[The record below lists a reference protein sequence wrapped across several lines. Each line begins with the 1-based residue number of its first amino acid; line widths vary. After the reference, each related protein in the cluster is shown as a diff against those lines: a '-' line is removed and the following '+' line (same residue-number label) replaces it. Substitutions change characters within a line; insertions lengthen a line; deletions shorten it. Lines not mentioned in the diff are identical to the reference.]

1 MARKKK
7 KNRVGITMDM
17 TPMVDIGFLLL
28 TFFMLTTQFR
38 PPEIPEA
45 QVIIPTSHSDIKLP
59 ESDVIILTINKEG
72 GVFISLDSQRL
83 RNALLTPK
91 IKEEWDE
98 IDPSIKAQYA
108 DPETM
113 AKLVPSY
120 PIRIND
126 LPEMLVNARM
136 RNPKLRTV
144 IKGDRDADYG
154 PALDIMEILQKVN
167 ISRFNLLTDLEFDK
181 GE

>member
-45 QVIIPTSHSDIKLP
+45 QVTLPQSHSDIKLP
-59 ESDVIILTINKEG
+59 ESDVVIITVNKEG
-72 GVFISLDSQRL
+72 GIFISLDSQRL
-83 RNALLTPK
+83 RDALLRKK
-91 IKEEWDE
+91 IEEDWDNL
-98 IDPSIKAQYA
+98 DPTIKGQFG
-108 DPETM
+108 DPQTM

-120 PIRIND
+120 PVQISD
-126 LPEMLVNARM
+126 LGDMLISARM
-136 RNPKLRTV
+136 RNPRLRTV

-154 PALDIMEILQKVN
+154 PALDIMELLQKIN
-167 ISRFNLLTDLEFDK
+167 ISRFNLLTDLEM
-181 GE
+181 GN

>member
-1 MARKKK
+1 MAKKKK
-7 KNRVGITMDM
+7 KNRVGITLDM

-45 QVIIPTSHSDIKLP
+45 QVILPRSHSDIKLP
-59 ESDVIILTINKEG
+59 ESDVVIITVNKEG

-83 RNALLTPK
+83 RNALLTKK
-91 IKEEWDE
+91 IEEDWDE
-98 IDPSIKAQYA
+98 IDPQVKGQYGDA
-108 DPETM
+108 ATM

-120 PIRIND
+120 PVTIHD
-126 LPEMLVNARM
+126 LGDMLISARM

-154 PALDIMEILQKVN
+154 PVLDIMELLQKIN
-167 ISRFNLLTDLEFDK
+167 ISRFNLLTDLEFNR
-181 GE
+181 